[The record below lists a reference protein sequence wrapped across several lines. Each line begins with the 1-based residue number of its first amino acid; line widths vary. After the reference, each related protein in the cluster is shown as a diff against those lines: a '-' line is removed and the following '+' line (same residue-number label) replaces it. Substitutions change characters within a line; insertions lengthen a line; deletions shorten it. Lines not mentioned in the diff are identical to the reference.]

1 MLLSLIKI
9 LAFVAAITALTFGAT
24 KLMDVDGGATISI
37 GGQEATLGVLE
48 LVFALV
54 RRYVGVGIWRRTSCD
69 DQSGPC

>member
-24 KLMDVDGGATISI
+24 RLMSVEGGATISI

-48 LVFALV
+48 LVFAFVALV
-54 RRYVGVGIWRRTSCD
+54 VVAVEVGESNDDIFLRR
-69 DQSGPC
+69 